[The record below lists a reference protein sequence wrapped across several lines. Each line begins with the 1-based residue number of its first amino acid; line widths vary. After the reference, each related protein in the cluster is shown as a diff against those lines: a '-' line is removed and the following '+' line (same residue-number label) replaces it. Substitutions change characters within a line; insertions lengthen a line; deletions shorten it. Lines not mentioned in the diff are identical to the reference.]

1 MNPIHGVLIDSSVLL
16 DIVTED
22 PQWFAWSSEALATWA
37 ERVPLYINVVI
48 YTEVSMGFARIEEV
62 EAALPLEGFR
72 RAPVPWEAGFLAG
85 KAFLVY
91 RQRGGTRTRPLPDF
105 FIGAHAA
112 VAAWALLTRD
122 PQRIRTYFPQV
133 HLLTPPSSAP

>member
-133 HLLTPPSSAP
+133 HLITPPSSAP